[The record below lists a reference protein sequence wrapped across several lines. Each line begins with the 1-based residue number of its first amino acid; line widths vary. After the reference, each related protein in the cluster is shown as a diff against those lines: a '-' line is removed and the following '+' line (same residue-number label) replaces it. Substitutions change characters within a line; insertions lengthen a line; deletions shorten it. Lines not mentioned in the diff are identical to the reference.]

1 MIRDALGRHYHRI
14 GSDLQEAR
22 AYIFA
27 AIIIFVSGN
36 ILALLIPH
44 VGEKV
49 ISLALE
55 YFKPFKDKNYL
66 ELLVA
71 IFLQNAS
78 SAFLAI
84 AFGFLLGI
92 IPVLGAVFNGIVLGA
107 LVHLD
112 PLHIF
117 MIIPHGLF
125 ELPAVFIAW
134 GLGIWCA
141 GGLFQARRLETII
154 VRIKKSLNIYLSV
167 VVPLLHLCV
176 QLRKRRLR
184 SMPVGEGFSL

>member
-1 MIRDALGRHYHRI
+1 MLREALAKHYHRI
-14 GSDLQEAR
+14 WSDLQEAR
-22 AYIFA
+22 PYIVA
-27 AIIIFVSGN
+27 AIIIFAAGN
-36 ILALLIPH
+36 ILALVIPH

-84 AFGFLLGI
+84 VCGFLLGL
-92 IPVLGAVFNGIVLGA
+92 IPVLGAFFNGIVLGA
-107 LVHLD
+107 LLRLD
-112 PLHIF
+112 PLNIF

-134 GLGIWCA
+134 GLGLWCG
-141 GGLFQARRLETII
+141 GGLFQARKSETII
-154 VRIKKSLNIYLSV
+154 MRIKKSVNIYLSV
-167 VVPLLHLCV
+167 ILPLLSIAAIIEVLGIKI
-176 QLRKRRLR
+176 L
-184 SMPVGEGFSL
+184 SGT

>member
-1 MIRDALGRHYHRI
+1 MNRAALAQHYHRI
-14 GSDLQEAR
+14 WSDLQEAR
-22 AYIFA
+22 AYIVAAVLIFA
-27 AIIIFVSGN
+27 AGGV
-36 ILALLIPH
+36 LALLIPH

-49 ISLALE
+49 ISLVLE
-55 YFKPFKDKNYL
+55 YFKPFKDKQYL
-66 ELLVA
+66 ELVVA

-84 AFGFLLGI
+84 ACGFLLGI
-92 IPVLGAVFNGIVLGA
+92 IPVLGAFFNGIVLGA
-107 LVHLD
+107 IVHLD

-141 GGLFQARRLETII
+141 GGLFHASSAQTVI
-154 VRIKKSLNIYLSV
+154 VRVKKSLNIYLGV
-167 VVPLLHLCV
+167 IVPLLILAAIIEV
-176 QLRKRRLR
+176 LAIKIL
-184 SMPVGEGFSL
+184 SGT

>member
-1 MIRDALGRHYHRI
+1 MIRDALTKHYHRI
-14 GSDLQEAR
+14 WSDLREAR
-22 AYIFA
+22 AYIVA

-84 AFGFLLGI
+84 AFGFLFGL

-107 LVHLD
+107 LVHLN

-134 GLGIWCA
+134 GLGMWCA
-141 GGLFQARRLETII
+141 GGLFHTQQRLETII
-154 VRIKKSLNIYLSV
+154 FRIKKSLNIYLSLI
-167 VVPLLHLCV
+167 VPLLIIAAVVEVCGIMVLF
-176 QLRKRRLR
+176 
-184 SMPVGEGFSL
+184 GT